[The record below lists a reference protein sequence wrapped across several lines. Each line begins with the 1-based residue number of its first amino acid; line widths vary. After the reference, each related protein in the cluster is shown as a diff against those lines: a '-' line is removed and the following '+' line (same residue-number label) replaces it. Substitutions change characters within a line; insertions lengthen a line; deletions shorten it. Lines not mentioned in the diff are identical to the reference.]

1 MSDVRDEFISQKE
14 AAELL
19 GVHPRTILRA
29 AKERRITYLRT
40 PGGWLRVKKSD
51 VLEML
56 APVERILPETE
67 ATCN

>member
-29 AKERRITYLRT
+29 ALERRITYLRT

-56 APVERILPETE
+56 NPVERIVPETE